1 MDKNLH
7 DYRKSYEKG
16 SLTED
21 TVLENPLKQFATW
34 FVDAEK
40 TPTVEEPNAMT
51 LSTVDTQGV
60 PKARVVL
67 LKEFTQEGFVFYT
80 NYTSGKAQAIAQ
92 NNKVCI
98 SFFWPSLE
106 RQIIITGMAVK
117 ISEEKSIA
125 YFNKRPR
132 ESQLGALVSDQ
143 STSIDSRVALEEK
156 LLDLE
161 KQYQTKPLCV
171 SVSLLLCVSVRL
183 CVSVSPRLCLCLCVF
198 VFMGL
203 SVSVSLC
210 PCLCLCV

>member
-21 TVLENPLKQFATW
+21 TVLENPLEQFAAW

-143 STSIDSRVALEEK
+143 STSIDSREALEEK

-161 KQYQTKPLCV
+161 KQYQTKPIVKPAHWGGYLIQPN
-171 SVSLLLCVSVRL
+171 SYEFWQGRSSRL
-183 CVSVSPRLCLCLCVF
+183 HDRIKYTKINNSWNIGRLQ
-198 VFMGL
+198 
-203 SVSVSLC
+203 
-210 PCLCLCV
+210 P

>member
-21 TVLENPLKQFATW
+21 TVLENPLEQFAAW

-67 LKEFTQEGFVFYT
+67 LKEFTQQGFVFYT

-117 ISEEKSIA
+117 ISQEKSIA

-143 STSIDSRVALEEK
+143 STSIDSREALEEK
-156 LLDLE
+156 LLELE
-161 KQYQTKPLCV
+161 KKYDTSPVVKPPHWGGYLIQPTSYEFWQGRSSRLHDRIKYTKINN
-171 SVSLLLCVSVRL
+171 SWNIGRL
-183 CVSVSPRLCLCLCVF
+183 QP
-198 VFMGL
+198 
-203 SVSVSLC
+203 
-210 PCLCLCV
+210 

>member
-21 TVLENPLKQFATW
+21 TVLENPLEQFATW

-117 ISEEKSIA
+117 ISQEKSIA

-143 STSIDSRVALEEK
+143 STSIDSREALEEK

-161 KQYQTKPLCV
+161 KQYQTKPIVKPAHWGGYLIQP
-171 SVSLLLCVSVRL
+171 SSYEFWQGRSSRL
-183 CVSVSPRLCLCLCVF
+183 HDRIKYTKINNSWNIGRLQ
-198 VFMGL
+198 
-203 SVSVSLC
+203 
-210 PCLCLCV
+210 P

>member
-1 MDKNLH
+1 
-7 DYRKSYEKG
+7 
-16 SLTED
+16 
-21 TVLENPLKQFATW
+21 
-34 FVDAEK
+34 
-40 TPTVEEPNAMT
+40 MT

-132 ESQLGALVSDQ
+132 ESQLGAVVSDQ

-161 KQYQTKPLCV
+161 KLKLQQIQLIAQLSYENLLPILAWP
-171 SVSLLLCVSVRL
+171 SL
-183 CVSVSPRLCLCLCVF
+183 VF
-198 VFMGL
+198 YKL
-203 SVSVSLC
+203 
-210 PCLCLCV
+210 

>member
-21 TVLENPLKQFATW
+21 TVLENPLEQFAAW
-34 FVDAEK
+34 FLDAEK
-40 TPTVEEPNAMT
+40 TPNVEEPNAMT
-51 LSTVDTQGV
+51 LSTVDAQGV

-67 LKEFTQEGFVFYT
+67 LKELTQEGFVFYT
-80 NYTSGKAQAIAQ
+80 NYTSSKGQAIAQ
-92 NNKVCI
+92 NNKVCV

-132 ESQLGALVSDQ
+132 ESQLGAMVSDQ
-143 STSIDSRVALEEK
+143 STSIDSREALEEK
-156 LLDLE
+156 LLELE
-161 KQYQTKPLCV
+161 KKYDTSPIVKPPHWGGYLIQPTSYEFWQGRSSRLHDRIKYTKINK
-171 SVSLLLCVSVRL
+171 SWNIGRL
-183 CVSVSPRLCLCLCVF
+183 QP
-198 VFMGL
+198 
-203 SVSVSLC
+203 
-210 PCLCLCV
+210 

>member
-21 TVLENPLKQFATW
+21 TVLENPLEQFATW

-161 KQYQTKPLCV
+161 KQYQTKPIVKPAHWGGYLIQPT
-171 SVSLLLCVSVRL
+171 SYEFWQGRSSRL
-183 CVSVSPRLCLCLCVF
+183 HDRIKYTKINNSWNIGRLQ
-198 VFMGL
+198 
-203 SVSVSLC
+203 
-210 PCLCLCV
+210 P

>member
-21 TVLENPLKQFATW
+21 TVLENPLEQFAAW
-34 FVDAEK
+34 FEDAEK

-92 NNKVCI
+92 NNMVCI

-132 ESQLGALVSDQ
+132 ESQLGAVVSDQ

-161 KQYQTKPLCV
+161 KQYQTKPIVKPAHWGGYLIQPT
-171 SVSLLLCVSVRL
+171 SYEFWQGRSSRL
-183 CVSVSPRLCLCLCVF
+183 HDRIKYTKINNSWNIGRLQ
-198 VFMGL
+198 
-203 SVSVSLC
+203 
-210 PCLCLCV
+210 P

>member
-161 KQYQTKPLCV
+161 KQYQTKPIVKPAHWGGYLIQPT
-171 SVSLLLCVSVRL
+171 SYEFWQGRSSRL
-183 CVSVSPRLCLCLCVF
+183 HDRIKYTKINNSWNIGRLQ
-198 VFMGL
+198 
-203 SVSVSLC
+203 
-210 PCLCLCV
+210 P

>member
-21 TVLENPLKQFATW
+21 TVLENPLEQFAAW

-80 NYTSGKAQAIAQ
+80 NYTSGKGQAIAQ
-92 NNKVCI
+92 NNNVCI

-132 ESQLGALVSDQ
+132 ESQLGAVVSDQ
-143 STSIDSRVALEEK
+143 STSIDSREALEEK

-161 KQYQTKPLCV
+161 KQYHTKPIVKPAHWGGYLIQPT
-171 SVSLLLCVSVRL
+171 SYEFWQGRSSRL
-183 CVSVSPRLCLCLCVF
+183 HDRIKYTKINNSWNIGRLQ
-198 VFMGL
+198 
-203 SVSVSLC
+203 
-210 PCLCLCV
+210 P

>member
-21 TVLENPLKQFATW
+21 TVLENPLEQFAAW
-34 FVDAEK
+34 FLDAEK

-51 LSTVDTQGV
+51 LSTVDAQGV

-80 NYTSGKAQAIAQ
+80 NYTSSKGQAIAQ
-92 NNKVCI
+92 NNKVCV

-132 ESQLGALVSDQ
+132 ESQLGAMVSDQ
-143 STSIDSRVALEEK
+143 STSIDSREALEEK
-156 LLDLE
+156 LLELE
-161 KQYQTKPLCV
+161 KKYDTSPIVKPPHWGGYLIQPTSYEFWQGRSSRLHDRIKYTKINN
-171 SVSLLLCVSVRL
+171 SWNIGRL
-183 CVSVSPRLCLCLCVF
+183 QP
-198 VFMGL
+198 
-203 SVSVSLC
+203 
-210 PCLCLCV
+210 

>member
-21 TVLENPLKQFATW
+21 TVLENPLEQFAAW

-143 STSIDSRVALEEK
+143 STSIDSREALEEK

-161 KQYQTKPLCV
+161 KQYQTKPIVKPPHWGGYLIQPT
-171 SVSLLLCVSVRL
+171 SYEFWQGRSSRL
-183 CVSVSPRLCLCLCVF
+183 HDRIKYTKINNSWNIGRLQ
-198 VFMGL
+198 
-203 SVSVSLC
+203 
-210 PCLCLCV
+210 P

>member
-21 TVLENPLKQFATW
+21 TVLENPLEQFATW

-161 KQYQTKPLCV
+161 RQFQTKPIVKPAHWGGYLIQPT
-171 SVSLLLCVSVRL
+171 SYEFWQGRSSRL
-183 CVSVSPRLCLCLCVF
+183 HDRIKYTKINNSWNIGRLQ
-198 VFMGL
+198 
-203 SVSVSLC
+203 
-210 PCLCLCV
+210 P

>member
-21 TVLENPLKQFATW
+21 TVLENPLEQFAAW

-106 RQIIITGMAVK
+106 RQIIITGLAVK

-132 ESQLGALVSDQ
+132 ESQLGAVVSDQ
-143 STSIDSRVALEEK
+143 STSIDSREALEEK

-161 KQYQTKPLCV
+161 KQYQTKPIVKPAHWGGYLIQPT
-171 SVSLLLCVSVRL
+171 SYEFWQGRSSRL
-183 CVSVSPRLCLCLCVF
+183 HDRIKYTKINNSWNIGRLQ
-198 VFMGL
+198 
-203 SVSVSLC
+203 
-210 PCLCLCV
+210 P

>member
-21 TVLENPLKQFATW
+21 TVLENPLEQFAAW

-132 ESQLGALVSDQ
+132 ESQLL
-143 STSIDSRVALEEK
+143 
-156 LLDLE
+156 
-161 KQYQTKPLCV
+161 
-171 SVSLLLCVSVRL
+171 SLIHI
-183 CVSVSPRLCLCLCVF
+183 
-198 VFMGL
+198 
-203 SVSVSLC
+203 
-210 PCLCLCV
+210 

>member
-21 TVLENPLKQFATW
+21 TVLENPLEQFATW

-51 LSTVDTQGV
+51 LSTVDAQGV

-80 NYTSGKAQAIAQ
+80 NYTSSKGQAIAQ
-92 NNKVCI
+92 NNKVCV

-132 ESQLGALVSDQ
+132 ESQLGAMVSDQ
-143 STSIDSRVALEEK
+143 STSIDSREALEEK
-156 LLDLE
+156 LLELE
-161 KQYQTKPLCV
+161 KKYDTSPIVKPPHWGGYLIQPTSYEFWQGRSSRLHDRIKYTKINN
-171 SVSLLLCVSVRL
+171 SWNIGRL
-183 CVSVSPRLCLCLCVF
+183 QP
-198 VFMGL
+198 
-203 SVSVSLC
+203 
-210 PCLCLCV
+210 

>member
-21 TVLENPLKQFATW
+21 TVLENPLEQFATW

-143 STSIDSRVALEEK
+143 STSIDSREALEEK

-161 KQYQTKPLCV
+161 KQYQTIPIVKPAHWGGYLIQPT
-171 SVSLLLCVSVRL
+171 SYEFWQGRSSRL
-183 CVSVSPRLCLCLCVF
+183 HDRIKYTKINNSWNIGRLQ
-198 VFMGL
+198 
-203 SVSVSLC
+203 
-210 PCLCLCV
+210 P

>member
-21 TVLENPLKQFATW
+21 TVLENPLEQFAAW

-132 ESQLGALVSDQ
+132 ESQLGAVVSDQ
-143 STSIDSRVALEEK
+143 STSIDSREALEEK

-161 KQYQTKPLCV
+161 KQYQTKPIVKPPHWGGYLIQPT
-171 SVSLLLCVSVRL
+171 SYEFWQGRSSRL
-183 CVSVSPRLCLCLCVF
+183 HDRIKYTKINNSWNIGRLQ
-198 VFMGL
+198 
-203 SVSVSLC
+203 
-210 PCLCLCV
+210 P

>member
-21 TVLENPLKQFATW
+21 SVLENPLKQFAAW

-143 STSIDSRVALEEK
+143 STSIDSREALEEK

-161 KQYQTKPLCV
+161 KQYHTKPIVKPAHWGGYLIQPT
-171 SVSLLLCVSVRL
+171 SYEFWQGRSSRL
-183 CVSVSPRLCLCLCVF
+183 HDRIKYTKINNSWNIGRLQ
-198 VFMGL
+198 
-203 SVSVSLC
+203 
-210 PCLCLCV
+210 P

>member
-16 SLTED
+16 SLKED
-21 TVLENPLKQFATW
+21 TVLENPLEQFATW

-51 LSTVDTQGV
+51 LSTVDAKGV

-143 STSIDSRVALEEK
+143 STSIDSREALEEK

-161 KQYQTKPLCV
+161 KQYQAKPIIKPAHWGGYLIQPTSYEFWQGRSSRLHDRIKYTKINN
-171 SVSLLLCVSVRL
+171 SWNIGRL
-183 CVSVSPRLCLCLCVF
+183 QP
-198 VFMGL
+198 
-203 SVSVSLC
+203 
-210 PCLCLCV
+210 

>member
-7 DYRKSYEKG
+7 EYRKSYEKG

-21 TVLENPLKQFATW
+21 TVLENPLEQFATW

-51 LSTVDTQGV
+51 LSTVDAKGV

-132 ESQLGALVSDQ
+132 ESQLGAVVSDQ
-143 STSIDSRVALEEK
+143 STSIDSREALEEK

-161 KQYQTKPLCV
+161 KQYQTKPIVKPAHWGGYLIQPT
-171 SVSLLLCVSVRL
+171 SYEFWQGRSSRL
-183 CVSVSPRLCLCLCVF
+183 HDRIKYTKINNSWNIGRLQ
-198 VFMGL
+198 
-203 SVSVSLC
+203 
-210 PCLCLCV
+210 P

>member
-21 TVLENPLKQFATW
+21 TVLENPLEQFATW

-132 ESQLGALVSDQ
+132 ESQLGAVVSDQ
-143 STSIDSRVALEEK
+143 SNSIDSRVALEEK

-161 KQYQTKPLCV
+161 KQYQTKPIVKPAHWGGYLIQPT
-171 SVSLLLCVSVRL
+171 SYEFWQGRSSRL
-183 CVSVSPRLCLCLCVF
+183 HDRIKYTKINNSWNIGRLQ
-198 VFMGL
+198 
-203 SVSVSLC
+203 
-210 PCLCLCV
+210 P

>member
-21 TVLENPLKQFATW
+21 TVLENPLEQFAAW
-34 FVDAEK
+34 FLDAEK
-40 TPTVEEPNAMT
+40 TPNVEEPNAMT
-51 LSTVDTQGV
+51 LSTVDAQGV

-92 NNKVCI
+92 NNKVCV

-132 ESQLGALVSDQ
+132 ESQLGAMVSDQ
-143 STSIDSRVALEEK
+143 STSIDSREALEEK
-156 LLDLE
+156 LLELE
-161 KQYQTKPLCV
+161 KKYDTSPIVKPPHWGGYLIQPT
-171 SVSLLLCVSVRL
+171 SYEFWQGRSSRL
-183 CVSVSPRLCLCLCVF
+183 HDRIKYVKINKSWNIGRLQ
-198 VFMGL
+198 
-203 SVSVSLC
+203 
-210 PCLCLCV
+210 P

>member
-21 TVLENPLKQFATW
+21 TVLENPLEQFAAW

-51 LSTVDTQGV
+51 LSTVDAQGV

-117 ISEEKSIA
+117 ISEEKSKA

-143 STSIDSRVALEEK
+143 STSIDSREALEEK

-161 KQYQTKPLCV
+161 KHYQTKPIVKPAHWGGYLIQPT
-171 SVSLLLCVSVRL
+171 SYEFWQGRSSRL
-183 CVSVSPRLCLCLCVF
+183 HDRIKYTKINNSWIIGRLQ
-198 VFMGL
+198 
-203 SVSVSLC
+203 
-210 PCLCLCV
+210 P

>member
-21 TVLENPLKQFATW
+21 TVLENPLEQFAAW

-132 ESQLGALVSDQ
+132 ESQLGAVVSDQ
-143 STSIDSRVALEEK
+143 STSIVSREALEEK

-161 KQYQTKPLCV
+161 KQYQTKPIVKPAHWGGYLIQPT
-171 SVSLLLCVSVRL
+171 SYEFWQGRSSRL
-183 CVSVSPRLCLCLCVF
+183 HDRIKYTKINNSWNIGRLQ
-198 VFMGL
+198 
-203 SVSVSLC
+203 
-210 PCLCLCV
+210 P

>member
-21 TVLENPLKQFATW
+21 TVLENPLEQFATW

-117 ISEEKSIA
+117 ISQEKSIA

-132 ESQLGALVSDQ
+132 ESQLGAVVSDQ
-143 STSIDSRVALEEK
+143 STSIDSREALEEK

-161 KQYQTKPLCV
+161 KQYQTKPIVKPAHWGGYLIQPT
-171 SVSLLLCVSVRL
+171 SYEFWQGRSSRL
-183 CVSVSPRLCLCLCVF
+183 HDRIKYTKINNSWNIGRLQ
-198 VFMGL
+198 
-203 SVSVSLC
+203 
-210 PCLCLCV
+210 P

>member
-21 TVLENPLKQFATW
+21 TVLENPLEQFATW

-80 NYTSGKAQAIAQ
+80 NYTSGKAQAIEQ

-143 STSIDSRVALEEK
+143 STSIDSREALEEK

-161 KQYQTKPLCV
+161 KQYQTKPIIKPAHWGGYLIQPT
-171 SVSLLLCVSVRL
+171 SYEFWQGRSSRL
-183 CVSVSPRLCLCLCVF
+183 HDRIKYTKINNSWNIGRLQ
-198 VFMGL
+198 
-203 SVSVSLC
+203 
-210 PCLCLCV
+210 P

>member
-21 TVLENPLKQFATW
+21 TVLENPLEQFAAW

-67 LKEFTQEGFVFYT
+67 LKECTQEGFVFYT

-161 KQYQTKPLCV
+161 KQYQTKPIVKPAHWGGYLIQPT
-171 SVSLLLCVSVRL
+171 SYEFWQGRSSRL
-183 CVSVSPRLCLCLCVF
+183 HDRIKYTKINNSWNIGRLQ
-198 VFMGL
+198 
-203 SVSVSLC
+203 
-210 PCLCLCV
+210 P

>member
-21 TVLENPLKQFATW
+21 TVLENPLEQFATW

-67 LKEFTQEGFVFYT
+67 LKEFTQEGFIFYT

-143 STSIDSRVALEEK
+143 STSIDSREALEEK

-161 KQYQTKPLCV
+161 KQYQTKPIVKPAHWGGYLIQPT
-171 SVSLLLCVSVRL
+171 SYEFWQGRSSRL
-183 CVSVSPRLCLCLCVF
+183 HDRIKYTKINNSWNIGRLQ
-198 VFMGL
+198 
-203 SVSVSLC
+203 
-210 PCLCLCV
+210 P

>member
-21 TVLENPLKQFATW
+21 TVLENPLEQFAAW

-40 TPTVEEPNAMT
+40 TTTVEEPNAMT

-80 NYTSGKAQAIAQ
+80 NYTSGKGQAIAQ

-106 RQIIITGMAVK
+106 RQIIITGIAVK

-132 ESQLGALVSDQ
+132 ESQLGAVVSDQ
-143 STSIDSRVALEEK
+143 STSIDSREALEEK

-161 KQYQTKPLCV
+161 KQYQTKPIVKPAHWGGYLIQPT
-171 SVSLLLCVSVRL
+171 SYEFWQGRSSRL
-183 CVSVSPRLCLCLCVF
+183 HDRIKYTKINNSWNIGRLQ
-198 VFMGL
+198 
-203 SVSVSLC
+203 
-210 PCLCLCV
+210 P